1 MLRMGGTYINL
12 RARRDHHRAGAEP
25 LKAPLLDYVLR
36 GLERVEPVSASLA
49 KPPAYDFTAVLR
61 PTPCHARKRV
71 AALGAGAGDALAAAV
86 FAGVLVCCGV
96 LAVALH
102 ACGWVYASYTI
113 RKAPCAH
120 PRFTR

>member
-1 MLRMGGTYINL
+1 MQ
-12 RARRDHHRAGAEP
+12 
-25 LKAPLLDYVLR
+25 APLLDHVLG
-36 GLERVEPVSASLA
+36 GLERVIPVSASLA
-49 KPPAYDFTAVLR
+49 KPPAHDFTTVLC
-61 PTPCHARKRV
+61 PTPCHTRQRV
-71 AALGAGAGDALAAAV
+71 AAFGAGAGDALAATV

-113 RKAPCAH
+113 RRAPCAH